1 MSLSKLGGRENPAGL
16 LIAQIEKGKISAA
29 HDISEGG
36 LLVCL
41 AEMLFDGDGLGASLS
56 TSELGKSGR
65 LDALLFGE
73 SQARAVIA
81 VRQED
86 REDILQAAEQIGVPA
101 LCLGQTNQSDQL
113 RLPSFRG
120 NGLRYKSF
128 RLEECMGKRDS

>member
-1 MSLSKLGGRENPAGL
+1 MGEQTLQDF

-73 SQARAVIA
+73 SQGRALVA

-86 REDILQAAEQIGVPA
+86 REDILHGR
-101 LCLGQTNQSDQL
+101 TNWGACS
-113 RLPSFRG
+113 LPRSNR
-120 NGLRYKSF
+120 SV
-128 RLEECMGKRDS
+128 